1 MTDQPTWAEVDRD
14 HPMTRMMNDLVA
26 GHRQLCA
33 QAKISPWDFCVM
45 LANVQGLILAQSKDA
60 PTDKLLGRADDL
72 RAVVRHCIREQRA
85 PAKPTSV
92 N

>member
-1 MTDQPTWAEVDRD
+1 MPDQPTWSEVDQD
-14 HPMTRMMNDLVA
+14 HPMTQMMNGLVD

-33 QAKISPWDFCVM
+33 SAKISPWDFCVM

-60 PTDKLLGRADDL
+60 PTSHLLGRANDL
-72 RAVVRHCIREQRA
+72 RSVVRHRVREERA
-85 PAKPTSV
+85 PPKPTSV